1 MSPTP
6 EQYFEEVKRAAIED
20 SKKVINQE
28 ASLLDEC
35 LKKGDRQGAE
45 DHLGKLRQWWNLPD
59 QISQA
64 EDPITKIFT
73 GNGVQPPDLE
83 VNLNSPRQTEDE
95 TQKAEENSSD
105 EFGKF
110 CDTHPAVKNLFS
122 SEDLWIK
129 EGDGEYIARKD
140 LEPLLVSRKGPGN
153 SSLSAKAKMVDIAK
167 DWEAAHGQQL
177 GHRIANNGVGLF
189 LTKPETKMFLLWLD
203 QNPDVLGQ
211 YEISK
216 TPSGQSLV
224 IDLEPKKK

>member
-6 EQYFEEVKRAAIED
+6 EQYFEEVKRAAIEH
-20 SKKVINQE
+20 SEKFREQE
-28 ASLLDEC
+28 AADVKAC
-35 LKKGDRQGAE
+35 LKRGDKEEAQN
-45 DHLGKLRQWWNLPD
+45 HLERLRQFWDLPD
-59 QISQA
+59 LIAQA
-64 EDPITKIFT
+64 QDPITRIFT
-73 GNGVQPPDLE
+73 ENGIQPPDLQ
-83 VNLNSPRQTEDE
+83 VNLNSPMQTEDE
-95 TQKAEENSSD
+95 TRKAEENPSD
-105 EFGKF
+105 EFGEF

-153 SSLSAKAKMVDIAK
+153 SRLSAKAKMVDIAK

-216 TPSGQSLV
+216 TPGDQSLV